1 MAQGL
6 ILFSDSSRGVY
17 IPKHFAEDVKRQYV
31 TGIDLSELDYLL
43 DNDYCDDNFWDHW
56 IYVLNNCTVTDDDG
70 NVYSLYQDGDLWL
83 VCDELMTDE
92 EKENFFPDY

>member
-43 DNDYCDDNFWDHW
+43 DNDYCDDNFWFHLQW
-56 IYVLNNCTVTDDDG
+56 IECCDG
-70 NVYSLYQDGDLWL
+70 ASFKRRGVRFLLD
-83 VCDELMTDE
+83 V
-92 EKENFFPDY
+92 P